1 MSVIKLRINIDNE
14 GRRIDNFLISLYNK
28 IPKSKIY
35 KIIRK
40 GEVRVNS
47 SRVKAHYKLITNDIV
62 RIPPNLHSDKLIEK
76 RIRDDDVEFYL
87 EEILYD
93 DNNYLVIN
101 KKRGISVHGGTKN
114 YIGIIDLARKK
125 YGKEID
131 LCHRLDKD
139 TTGCL
144 VLAKNKKSVKHFNE
158 SLKNQNISKNYSAI
172 LKGNLMNDINV
183 DMPIYKNDS
192 NKLKSSTSKFKI
204 VKEINN
210 CTLVDIQIFTGR
222 THQIRIHASSI
233 GHPVLFD
240 NKYGDKEFNKLF
252 KTKNQK
258 DIMLHSRSIIFKD
271 MNSKLIKINS
281 DIPSKFNEFF

>member
-1 MSVIKLRINIDNE
+1 MSVKKLKINIDNE
-14 GRRIDNFLISLYNK
+14 GRRIDNFLLSIYKN
-28 IPKSKIY
+28 IPKTKIY

-47 SRVKAHYKLITNDIV
+47 SRIKAHYKLVVDDIV
-62 RIPPNLHSDKLIEK
+62 RIPPNLQSDKIIEK
-76 RIRDDDVEFYL
+76 KIRDKDVDFYL
-87 EEILYD
+87 DEILYD

-114 YIGIIDLARKK
+114 YIGIIDIARKK

-158 SLKNQNISKNYSAI
+158 SLKNYSINKHYSAI

-204 VKEINN
+204 VKELNN
-210 CTLVDIQIFTGR
+210 CTLVDVQIFTGR

-240 NKYGDKEFNKLF
+240 NKYGDKDFNKLF

-271 MNSKLIKINS
+271 MNSNLIKINS

>member
-1 MSVIKLRINIDNE
+1 MSVKKLKINIDNE
-14 GRRIDNFLISLYNK
+14 GRRIDNFLLSLYKN
-28 IPKSKIY
+28 IPKTKIY

-47 SRVKAHYKLITNDIV
+47 SRIKAHYKLVVDDIV
-62 RIPPNLHSDKLIEK
+62 RIPPNLQSDKIIEK
-76 RIRDDDVEFYL
+76 KIRDKDVEFFL
-87 EEILYD
+87 DEILYN

-114 YIGIIDLARKK
+114 YIGIIDIARKK

-158 SLKNQNISKNYSAI
+158 SLKNYSINKHYSAI

-192 NKLKSSTSKFKI
+192 NKLKSSTSIFKI
-204 VKEINN
+204 VKELNN
-210 CTLVDIQIFTGR
+210 CTLVDVQIFTGR

-240 NKYGDKEFNKLF
+240 NKYGDKDFNKLF

-281 DIPSKFNEFF
+281 DIPSKFYEFF

>member
-1 MSVIKLRINIDNE
+1 MSVKKLKINIDNE
-14 GRRIDNFLISLYNK
+14 GRRIDNFLLSLYKN
-28 IPKSKIY
+28 IPKTKIY

-47 SRVKAHYKLITNDIV
+47 SRIKAHYKLVVDDIV
-62 RIPPNLHSDKLIEK
+62 RIPPNLQSDKIIEK
-76 RIRDDDVEFYL
+76 KIRDKDVEFYL
-87 EEILYD
+87 DEILYN

-114 YIGIIDLARKK
+114 YIGIIDIARKK

-158 SLKNQNISKNYSAI
+158 SLKNYSINKHYSAI

-204 VKEINN
+204 VKELNN
-210 CTLVDIQIFTGR
+210 CTLVDVQIFTGR

-240 NKYGDKEFNKLF
+240 NKYGDKDFNKLF

-281 DIPSKFNEFF
+281 DIPSKFYEFF

>member
-1 MSVIKLRINIDNE
+1 MSVKKLKINIDNE
-14 GRRIDNFLISLYNK
+14 GRRIDNFLLSLYKN
-28 IPKSKIY
+28 IPKTKIY

-47 SRVKAHYKLITNDIV
+47 SRIKAHYKLVVDDIV
-62 RIPPNLHSDKLIEK
+62 RIPPNLQSDKIIEK
-76 RIRDDDVEFYL
+76 KIRDKDVEFFL
-87 EEILYD
+87 DEILYN

-114 YIGIIDLARKK
+114 YIGIIDIARKK

-158 SLKNQNISKNYSAI
+158 SLKNYSINKHYSAI

-204 VKEINN
+204 VKELNN
-210 CTLVDIQIFTGR
+210 CTLVDVQIFTGR

-240 NKYGDKEFNKLF
+240 NKYGDKDFNKLF

-281 DIPSKFNEFF
+281 DIPSKFYEFF

>member
-1 MSVIKLRINIDNE
+1 MSVKKLKINIDNE
-14 GRRIDNFLISLYNK
+14 GRRIDNFLLSLYKN
-28 IPKSKIY
+28 IPKTKIY

-47 SRVKAHYKLITNDIV
+47 SRIKAHYKLVVDDIV
-62 RIPPNLHSDKLIEK
+62 RIPPNLQSDKIIEK
-76 RIRDDDVEFYL
+76 KIRDKDVEFFL
-87 EEILYD
+87 DEILYN

-114 YIGIIDLARKK
+114 YIGIIDIARKK

-158 SLKNQNISKNYSAI
+158 SLKNYSINKHYSAI

-204 VKEINN
+204 VKELNN
-210 CTLVDIQIFTGR
+210 CTLVDVQIFTGR

-240 NKYGDKEFNKLF
+240 NKYGDKDFNKLF

>member
-1 MSVIKLRINIDNE
+1 MSVKKLKINIDNE
-14 GRRIDNFLISLYNK
+14 GRRIDNFLLSIYKN
-28 IPKSKIY
+28 IPKTKIY

-47 SRVKAHYKLITNDIV
+47 SRIKAHYKLVVDDIV
-62 RIPPNLHSDKLIEK
+62 RIPPNLQSDKIIEK
-76 RIRDDDVEFYL
+76 KIRDKDVEFFL
-87 EEILYD
+87 DEILYN

-114 YIGIIDLARKK
+114 YIGIIDIARKK

-158 SLKNQNISKNYSAI
+158 SLKNYSINKHYSAI

-204 VKEINN
+204 VKELNN
-210 CTLVDIQIFTGR
+210 CTLVDVQIFTGR

-240 NKYGDKEFNKLF
+240 NKYGDKDFNKLF

>member
-1 MSVIKLRINIDNE
+1 MSVKKLKINIDNE
-14 GRRIDNFLISLYNK
+14 GRRIDNFLLSIYKN
-28 IPKSKIY
+28 IPKTKIY

-47 SRVKAHYKLITNDIV
+47 SRIKAHYKLVVDDIV
-62 RIPPNLHSDKLIEK
+62 RIPPNLQSDKIIEK
-76 RIRDDDVEFYL
+76 KIRDKDVDFYL
-87 EEILYD
+87 DEILYD

-114 YIGIIDLARKK
+114 YIGIIDIARKK

-158 SLKNQNISKNYSAI
+158 SLKNYSINKHYSAI
-172 LKGNLMNDINV
+172 LKGNLINDINV

-204 VKEINN
+204 VKELNN
-210 CTLVDIQIFTGR
+210 CTLVDVQIFTGR

-240 NKYGDKEFNKLF
+240 NKYGDKDFNKLF

-271 MNSKLIKINS
+271 MNSNLIKINS

>member
-1 MSVIKLRINIDNE
+1 MSVKKLIINKDNN
-14 GRRIDNFLISLYNK
+14 GRRLDNFLISLYKN
-28 IPKSKIY
+28 IPKTKIY

-47 SRVKAHYKLITNDIV
+47 SRVKAHYKLVVDDIV
-62 RIPPNLHSDKLIEK
+62 RIPPNLHSDKVIEK
-76 RIRDDDVEFYL
+76 KIRDKDVEFYL
-87 EEILYD
+87 DDILYD

-101 KKRGISVHGGTKN
+101 KKRGICVHGGTKN
-114 YIGIIDLARKK
+114 YFGIIDLARNK
-125 YGKEID
+125 YGKELD

-158 SLKNQNISKNYSAI
+158 SLKNQFISKKYSAI

-204 VKEINN
+204 VKEINK
-210 CTLVDIQIFTGR
+210 CTLVDVQIFTGR

-233 GHPVLFD
+233 GHPILFD

-258 DIMLHSRSIIFKD
+258 DIMLHSRSIVFKD

-281 DIPSKFNEFF
+281 DTPSRFKEFI

>member
-1 MSVIKLRINIDNE
+1 MSVKKLKINIDNE
-14 GRRIDNFLISLYNK
+14 GRRIDNFLLSLYKN
-28 IPKSKIY
+28 IPKTKIY

-47 SRVKAHYKLITNDIV
+47 SRIKAHYKLVVDDIV
-62 RIPPNLHSDKLIEK
+62 RIPPNLQSDKIIEK
-76 RIRDDDVEFYL
+76 KIRDKDVDFYL
-87 EEILYD
+87 DEILYD

-114 YIGIIDLARKK
+114 YIGIIDIARKK

-158 SLKNQNISKNYSAI
+158 SLKNYSINKHYSAI

-204 VKEINN
+204 VKELNN
-210 CTLVDIQIFTGR
+210 CTLVDVQIFTGR

-240 NKYGDKEFNKLF
+240 NKYGDKDFNKLF

-271 MNSKLIKINS
+271 MNSNLIKINS
-281 DIPSKFNEFF
+281 DIPSKFNKFF

>member
-1 MSVIKLRINIDNE
+1 MSVKKLRINIDNE
-14 GRRIDNFLISLYNK
+14 GRRIDNFLISLYKN

-47 SRVKAHYKLITNDIV
+47 SRVKAHYKLIAKDIV
-62 RIPPNLHSDKLIEK
+62 RIPPNLHSDKIIEK

-87 EEILYD
+87 DEILYD

-233 GHPVLFD
+233 GHPILFD

-271 MNSKLIKINS
+271 MN
-281 DIPSKFNEFF
+281 

>member
-1 MSVIKLRINIDNE
+1 MSVKKLKISIDNE
-14 GRRIDNFLISLYNK
+14 GRRIDNFLLSIYKN
-28 IPKSKIY
+28 IPKTKIY

-47 SRVKAHYKLITNDIV
+47 SRIKAHYKLVVDDIV
-62 RIPPNLHSDKLIEK
+62 RIPPNLQSDKIIEK
-76 RIRDDDVEFYL
+76 KIRNKDVDFYL
-87 EEILYD
+87 DEILYD

-114 YIGIIDLARKK
+114 YIGIIDIARKK

-158 SLKNQNISKNYSAI
+158 SLKNYSINKHYSAI

-204 VKEINN
+204 VKELNN
-210 CTLVDIQIFTGR
+210 CTLVDVQIFTGR

-240 NKYGDKEFNKLF
+240 NKYGDKDFNKLF

-271 MNSKLIKINS
+271 MNSNLIKINS

>member
-1 MSVIKLRINIDNE
+1 MSVKKLKINIDNE
-14 GRRIDNFLISLYNK
+14 GRRIDNFLLSIYKN
-28 IPKSKIY
+28 IPKTKIY

-47 SRVKAHYKLITNDIV
+47 SRIKAHYKLVVDDIV
-62 RIPPNLHSDKLIEK
+62 RIPPNLQSDKIIEK
-76 RIRDDDVEFYL
+76 KIRDKDVEFYL
-87 EEILYD
+87 DEILYN

-114 YIGIIDLARKK
+114 YIGIIDIARKK

-158 SLKNQNISKNYSAI
+158 SLKNYSINKHYSAI

-204 VKEINN
+204 VKELNN
-210 CTLVDIQIFTGR
+210 CTLVDVQIFTGR

-240 NKYGDKEFNKLF
+240 NKYGDKDFNKLF

-281 DIPSKFNEFF
+281 DIPSKFYEFF

>member
-1 MSVIKLRINIDNE
+1 MSVKKLKINIDNE
-14 GRRIDNFLISLYNK
+14 GRRIDNFLLSIYKN
-28 IPKSKIY
+28 IPKTKIY

-47 SRVKAHYKLITNDIV
+47 SRIKAHYKLVVDDIV
-62 RIPPNLHSDKLIEK
+62 RIPPNLHSDKIIEK
-76 RIRDDDVEFYL
+76 KIRDKDVDFYL
-87 EEILYD
+87 DEILYD

-114 YIGIIDLARKK
+114 YIGIIDIARKK

-158 SLKNQNISKNYSAI
+158 SLKNYSINKHYSAI

-204 VKEINN
+204 VKELNN
-210 CTLVDIQIFTGR
+210 CTLVDVQIFTGR

-240 NKYGDKEFNKLF
+240 NKYGDKDFNKLF
-252 KTKNQK
+252 ITKNQK
-258 DIMLHSRSIIFKD
+258 VIMLHSRSIIFKD

-281 DIPSKFNEFF
+281 DIPSKFNELL